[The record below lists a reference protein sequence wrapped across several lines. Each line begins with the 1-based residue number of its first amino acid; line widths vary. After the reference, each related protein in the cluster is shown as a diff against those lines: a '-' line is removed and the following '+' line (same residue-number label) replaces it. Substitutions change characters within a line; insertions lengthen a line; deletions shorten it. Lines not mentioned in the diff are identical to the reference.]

1 MKIPTLLLICLSV
14 FNFWSQKKLSVTEK
28 VALNR
33 YIENG
38 QQVFLAGRTNEALEV
53 LNKAEAI
60 DAEYWM
66 VNYLM
71 AQCHYDLSSF
81 YTAESYIKT
90 ALKNL
95 PEKET
100 VDADFFELFGKIY
113 HRLGNMELAVDGYKK
128 ASIKLGQKLSKENGI
143 DLYLAECEAYLVAQ
157 KSGEKLI
164 RKPLSSEINSL
175 EDEYAPILL
184 NGGERLIFT
193 ARRPETTGE
202 NINPDDM
209 RYFEDMYYAV
219 WDPIKMDY
227 QLNTEFFKPLNT
239 NGFDA
244 MSHVNATGTHAYL
257 TINTS
262 EAEKT
267 TKSSDLFE
275 ITSEVPYN
283 WEAATLIKGKKVN
296 TDYFE
301 GGATVSDS
309 CPDGNFMVFISD
321 RQATET
327 GLDLFYFPLKDD
339 ASGIATRLPK
349 EINTDGNETTPFLTS
364 KGDILFFS
372 SDALAGFGGYD
383 IYYSKLENGVWSKPT
398 NLGPKFNS
406 VNDDTHFRYYPDLKI
421 ATWASM
427 ADKDGFFS
435 YDLFQADL
443 KSLNLEFQK

>member
-1 MKIPTLLLICLSV
+1 MKISTLLFICLSAI
-14 FNFWSQKKLSVTEK
+14 NIWGQKKLSVSEK

-53 LNKAEAI
+53 LKKAETI
-60 DAEYWM
+60 DAENWM

-90 ALKNL
+90 ALKHL

-113 HRLGNMELAVDGYKK
+113 HRIGNMDLAVDGYKK

-143 DLYLAECEAYLVAQ
+143 DLYLSQCEAYLVAQ
-157 KSGEKLI
+157 KSGEKSI
-164 RKPLSSEINSL
+164 RKPLSTEANSL
-175 EDEYAPILL
+175 EDEYAPILVN
-184 NGGERLIFT
+184 NGEALIFT

-209 RYFEDMYYAV
+209 RYFEDMYYAT
-219 WDPIKMDY
+219 WDPIKMDF
-227 QLNTEFFKPLNT
+227 QLNTEFFKSINT

-244 MSHVNATGTHAYL
+244 MSHVNKDGTHAYL
-257 TINTS
+257 TVNTA

-275 ITSEVPYN
+275 IVSEVPYQ

-296 TDYFE
+296 TDFFE
-301 GGATVSDS
+301 GGATVTDS

-327 GLDLFYFPLKDD
+327 GADLYYYPLKDD
-339 ASGIATRLPK
+339 LSGVATRLPK
-349 EINTDGNETTPFLTS
+349 EINTDGNETTPFLSS
-364 KGDILFFS
+364 KGDYLFFS
-372 SDALAGFGGYD
+372 SDAIAGYGGYD
-383 IYYSKLENGVWSKPT
+383 IYFCRFENGVWSAPT
-398 NLGPKFNS
+398 NLGPKINS
-406 VNDDTHFRYYPDLKI
+406 VNDDTHFRYYPELNKAI
-421 ATWASM
+421 WASM

-443 KSLNLEFQK
+443 KDLKLDFQK